1 MAEKEKVSIENRIL
15 ELKDG
20 ISKLVLKK
28 AELESQLSQVTTL
41 LRKHEGGVEVLQSL
55 MDDK

>member
-1 MAEKEKVSIENRIL
+1 MAEKEKVKIENKIL

-55 MDDK
+55 VDDK

>member
-28 AELESQLSQVTTL
+28 AELESQLSQITTL

>member
-20 ISKLVLKK
+20 IYKLVLKK